1 MGVICLMRGIC
12 GMYLSYERNM
22 WEVSVLSEEY
32 VAGICLMRG
41 ICGRYL
47 SYERN
52 VWEVLH
58 VTLNLEGKMKW
69 ASKM

>member
-1 MGVICLMRGIC
+1 MGGIC

-22 WEVSVLSEEY
+22 WELSALSEEY
-32 VAGICLMRG
+32 VGGICLMRG

-52 VWEVLH
+52 MWEVSVL
-58 VTLNLEGKMKW
+58 
-69 ASKM
+69 